1 MIKFDSS
8 NNKPK
13 LAMNTNGN
21 HQFASQA
28 QSSSSSAATGSSNSA
43 SMNGG
48 VASNTNDLINQNNN
62 LNDLS
67 QLHAFITKQHQQQQ
81 QQIET
86 GPSNKENIFRY
97 Y

>member
-21 HQFASQA
+21 HFASQA
-28 QSSSSSAATGSSNSA
+28 QSSSSSAATGSSNSS

-48 VASNTNDLINQNNN
+48 VASNTNDLINQSNN

-81 QQIET
+81 QQQIET
-86 GPSNKENIFRY
+86 GQSKKKEDI
-97 Y
+97 

>member
-21 HQFASQA
+21 HFASQS

-43 SMNGG
+43 SMKGG
-48 VASNTNDLINQNNN
+48 IASNTNDLINQSNN

-67 QLHAFITKQHQQQQ
+67 QLHAFITGQ
-81 QQIET
+81 
-86 GPSNKENIFRY
+86 SNKKIYLDIIKRNVKQNKKK
-97 Y
+97 